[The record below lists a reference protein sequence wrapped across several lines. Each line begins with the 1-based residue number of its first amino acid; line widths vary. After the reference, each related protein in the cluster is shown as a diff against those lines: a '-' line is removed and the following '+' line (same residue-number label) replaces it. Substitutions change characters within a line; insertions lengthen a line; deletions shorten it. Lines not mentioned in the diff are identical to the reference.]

1 MPLTFRSTRVLQVKL
16 VNCSIERI
24 KMPILDNWIDSPLS
38 FVESCAG
45 ASGKVEVSSVKAYF
59 QSRIEEL
66 KDLSVIPSISD
77 YSPEQIKPN
86 SLVRCR
92 CMVQDQFDPEY
103 YLGHYET
110 FNKDTKEKKI
120 RIGMFRDTN
129 DCEKGETIL
138 YDSESNKTM
147 ERQSLYCVPVPGE
160 NEWVKNEF
168 KFRNCN
174 KKEINKTGPTRGKRQ
189 RDEEMIQDAEDD
201 ENMHEIGAGMQNGQN
216 NPKRHQLLNS
226 SSAAT
231 SGDAGHSMQSGFD
244 PNFPLPEEN
253 RSPFIVIMYDNED
266 TPKLNVAYEF
276 IGIMSCDPKLATL
289 TMSDDDMKEDEF
301 SSISAEE
308 RSAHCPPSSLVP
320 RIHCILA
327 NKLIHNSPLIPQ
339 SPLLL
344 QNSIDV
350 AAVQNE
356 LGAVRETLI
365 QSLSK
370 MLFGDRLAAEYVLL
384 NAISRVYGRV
394 EPMSLGKFAV
404 NITKCPSAGEPTSLA
419 IPNEIA
425 KFFELVTTKSHF
437 IPLTISKLNKSKFI
451 PSKDYTANRLTS
463 GILQLSDGTHLI
475 LDETVLEP
483 GQLDTN
489 GVQNITAIGNVIQ
502 WQKVEYDFKFH
513 KCDMKTD
520 ITVLILSEGRS
531 LLQCDCI
538 VPLAKED
545 TSLQSAASIF
555 ASIDPDM
562 LRKIRIYLE
571 ITRHMDF
578 DLSNEMQEVI
588 KDDYVGLREADH
600 NKMNPEAFH
609 LLLVMA
615 RLVALSFGKGE
626 LTRELWTKTKEIEIQ
641 RHARLS

>member
-1 MPLTFRSTRVLQVKL
+1 
-16 VNCSIERI
+16 
-24 KMPILDNWIDSPLS
+24 MPILDNWIDSPLS

-129 DCEKGETIL
+129 DCE
-138 YDSESNKTM
+138 
-147 ERQSLYCVPVPGE
+147 
-160 NEWVKNEF
+160 EF

-201 ENMHEIGAGMQNGQN
+201 ENMHEIGAGMQN
-216 NPKRHQLLNS
+216 
-226 SSAAT
+226 
-231 SGDAGHSMQSGFD
+231 GDAGHSMQSGFD